1 MIRTLYHSSKGTF
14 TIDLPVTHWR
24 VALRDEGGLLWV
36 DFGDEP
42 AESVEPYL
50 RDIFEFHP
58 LAIDDALRETHVPKI
73 DNWRNTVFVGVHDV
87 EFDAAALRLVTR
99 EVDAFLG
106 ENFLV
111 THHQAP
117 VQAINRL
124 WKHNQTDYSRL
135 ALGPDHLLY
144 DLLDN
149 ITADYLPV
157 VDQLDDTIDELE
169 TEVFANPSQQT
180 LNKIF
185 SIRRATLRL
194 RRIIGPQREVLNRLA
209 RDDYPFIDPAD
220 RVYFR
225 DVYDHLVRL
234 VDLNESLRDLIGGT
248 LDTYLSVVSNR
259 MNEIMK
265 TLTVTSVLF
274 MPISF
279 LAGFFGMNFLGLPFD
294 NTLLMWGIVAVMA
307 ITPVA
312 MLMWFRHRDWL

>member
-1 MIRTLYHSSKGTF
+1 MIRTLYYSSKGSF
-14 TIDLPVTHWR
+14 TIDLPITHWR
-24 VALRDEGGLLWV
+24 VALRDDRGLLWV
-36 DFGDEP
+36 DFGSEP
-42 AESVEPYL
+42 AEAVEPHL

-73 DNWRNTVFVGVHDV
+73 DNWRNAVFVGVHDV
-87 EFDAAALRLVTR
+87 EFNPAGLDLVTR
-99 EVDAFLG
+99 EVDIFLG
-106 ENFLV
+106 PNFLV

-117 VQAINRL
+117 VDAINRL
-124 WKHNQTDYSRL
+124 WKHSQTDHSRL

-149 ITADYLPV
+149 ITAGYLPV
-157 VDQLDDTIDELE
+157 VDQLDDAVDELE
-169 TEVFANPSQQT
+169 AEVFANPSQQT

-265 TLTVTSVLF
+265 TLTITSVLF

-294 NTLLMWGIVAVMA
+294 SPLLLGAAVTVMVLA
-307 ITPVA
+307 PVA

>member
-14 TIDLPVTHWR
+14 TIDLPATHWR

-36 DFGDEP
+36 DFGGEP
-42 AESVEPYL
+42 AETVEPHL

-73 DNWRNTVFVGVHDV
+73 DNWRTTVFVGVHDV
-87 EFDAAALRLVTR
+87 DFDSAALRLVTR
-99 EVDAFLG
+99 EVDVFLG
-106 ENFLV
+106 GNFLV

-117 VQAINRL
+117 VEAINRL
-124 WKHNQTDYSRL
+124 WKHNQSDHSRL

-157 VDQLDDTIDELE
+157 VDQLDDAIDELE
-169 TEVFANPSQQT
+169 AEVFANPSQQT

-234 VDLNESLRDLIGGT
+234 VDLNESLRDLVGGT

-279 LAGFFGMNFLGLPFD
+279 LAGFFGMNFLNLPFD
-294 NTLLMWGIVAVMA
+294 NALLMWGAISVMA
-307 ITPVA
+307 LTPVA

>member
-1 MIRTLYHSSKGTF
+1 M
-14 TIDLPVTHWR
+14 THWR

-36 DFGDEP
+36 DFGEEP
-42 AESVEPYL
+42 AESVEPHL

-87 EFDAAALRLVTR
+87 EFDSAALRLVTR
-99 EVDAFLG
+99 EVDVFLG

-111 THHQAP
+111 THHRAP
-117 VQAINRL
+117 VHAINRL
-124 WKHNQTDYSRL
+124 WKHNQTDHSRL

-144 DLLDN
+144 DLLDH

-169 TEVFANPSQQT
+169 AEVFANPSQQT

-307 ITPVA
+307 LTPVA